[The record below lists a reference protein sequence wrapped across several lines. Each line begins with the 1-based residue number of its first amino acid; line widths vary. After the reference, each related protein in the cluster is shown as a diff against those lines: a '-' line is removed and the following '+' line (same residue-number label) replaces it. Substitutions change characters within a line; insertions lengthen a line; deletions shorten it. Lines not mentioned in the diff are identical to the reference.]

1 VIFLKIFEKMIP
13 GGIHRIQMKG
23 VLIQNIFVLK
33 DRKFFS
39 KKIYQKEILIYETVK
54 TTILGLTHTSPT
66 ITCVG
71 G

>member
-1 VIFLKIFEKMIP
+1 MIP